1 MNKTSNALEIIH
13 REFFDGKPEMGAE
26 LEKARCEDALARKIR
41 QLRIRSKLSQRELAK
56 LVKTTPSVISRLE
69 SADYEGHSMSMLAR
83 VAEAL
88 NRRVEIRFVTLKPK
102 STEKFQHA

>member
-1 MNKTSNALEIIH
+1 
-13 REFFDGKPEMGAE
+13 
-26 LEKARCEDALARKIR
+26 
-41 QLRIRSKLSQRELAK
+41 LAK

-88 NRRVEIRFVTLKPK
+88 NRRVEIRFVTLKTK

>member
-13 REFFDGKPEMGAE
+13 REFFDGKPEMRAE
-26 LEKARCEDALARKIR
+26 LEKARCEDAVARKIR